1 MAKTLSQRVPASG
14 ALPDHEIVPN
24 RAARRAGL
32 QARLAEIREE
42 VTELSAGAVRLGLGY
57 TVPALLVLGK
67 VWLAHPWGPLPFPS
81 HRTIAER
88 IGRHPETVGRQLRA
102 LEQAG
107 LLGVFRTCARPG
119 PDGRLVRRT
128 NRYQFRSKVA
138 RNIRAC
144 PMPRRR
150 GRSHLD
156 STSVARP
163 PNRGAVP
170 APPPSRPAT
179 EAPQMVDPPPAE
191 APEAVVDGR
200 QALAGVRAVLA
211 EARRATR

>member
-1 MAKTLSQRVPASG
+1 MATTLSQRVSDSE
-14 ALPDHEIVPN
+14 DHGDDRVPN
-24 RAARRAGL
+24 RAERRAGL
-32 QARLAEIREE
+32 KARLAEIREE
-42 VTELSAGAVRLGLGY
+42 ITELSAGAVRLGLGY

-67 VWLAHPWGPLPFPS
+67 VWLAHPWGRLPFPS
-81 HRTIAER
+81 HKTIAER

-102 LEQAG
+102 LEEAG

-138 RNIRAC
+138 SNIRAC

-150 GRSHLD
+150 RPSHLD
-156 STSVARP
+156 STSAARP

-170 APPPSRPAT
+170 APPPSRPVA
-179 EAPQMVDPPPAE
+179 EAPQIDLPPPE
-191 APEAVVDGR
+191 NPPVEVVDGR
-200 QALAGVRAVLA
+200 QALAEVRAVLA
-211 EARRATR
+211 HARRATR